1 MKFQIFVGE
10 FETVPGD
17 EDGEDEEG
25 ATQAPQPPPTYESS
39 AGDEK
44 IPSGQDR
51 GLPATGPEMAGPSR
65 TASLKHE
72 KKVMSAMS
80 QITSAKKAQK
90 STRESMSKTAG
101 ISKVEKQSTKPV
113 RMSTFFTDLL
123 KIMN

>member
-1 MKFQIFVGE
+1 MSLDRQSHS
-10 FETVPGD
+10 D
-17 EDGEDEEG
+17 
-25 ATQAPQPPPTYESS
+25 PPTRPNMKDAATIKYHQHLVDQDAPWMTCYS
-39 AGDEK
+39 AVQNGSKE
-44 IPSGQDR
+44 G
-51 GLPATGPEMAGPSR
+51 GAAVAGPSR
-65 TASLKHE
+65 TASFKHE